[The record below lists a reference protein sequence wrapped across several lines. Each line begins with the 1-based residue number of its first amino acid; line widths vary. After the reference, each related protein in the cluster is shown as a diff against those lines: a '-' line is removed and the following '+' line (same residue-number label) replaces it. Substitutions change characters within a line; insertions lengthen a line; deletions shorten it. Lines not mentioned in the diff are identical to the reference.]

1 MAGES
6 STHGNTE
13 LRVVLGQVKLV
24 IPGDIG
30 VIGFADMG
38 RVFEDG
44 DSSDQWHEGYGAGV
58 FFAPLARTNA
68 IRLTVANSDED
79 TLVYMG
85 FGFAY

>member
-1 MAGES
+1 MKI
-6 STHGNTE
+6 
-13 LRVVLGQVKLV
+13 VV
-24 IPGDIG
+24 PGDIG

-44 DSSDQWHEGYGAGV
+44 DSSDRWHQGCGAGV

-68 IRLTVANSDED
+68 IRLTVANTDED
-79 TLVYMG
+79 TPVYMG

>member
-1 MAGES
+1 M
-6 STHGNTE
+6 TIRPP
-13 LRVVLGQVKLV
+13 RVQIVV
-24 IPGDIG
+24 PGDIG
-30 VIGFADMG
+30 VIGFADMV

-44 DSSDQWHEGYGAGV
+44 DSSDQWHQGYGGGV

-68 IRLTVANSDED
+68 IRLTVANIDEH